1 MLFFVVNSVAPS
13 LPTPPRARSEALVG
27 VALAQAYSELQ
38 LGRSQFWLQT
48 KYSHGQWKQSALGF
62 AEQVQRSV
70 AESLEHLQ
78 TTYLDSLL
86 LHGPL
91 NKRSQT
97 LPVEDWEAWREME
110 KLHDGKVVK
119 SLGIS
124 NVNPSQLRELLAKA
138 RIKPDVVYGN
148 FDIIID
154 HFSRLSRFYATPQ
167 CRQQTPN
174 DKLYCYACAT
184 LGADSCLRSE
194 FECFAG
200 ITSSGRSGRTR
211 PQRSRRWASGAKT
224 SGLSA
229 GSTGSSSRRTR
240 Y

>member
-1 MLFFVVNSVAPS
+1 
-13 LPTPPRARSEALVG
+13 LVG

-62 AEQVQRSV
+62 AEQVQQSV

-97 LPVEDWEAWREME
+97 LPAEDWDAWREME
-110 KLHDGKVVK
+110 NLHDGKVVK

-124 NVNPSQLRELLAKA
+124 NVNPPQLRELLAKA
-138 RIKPDVVYGN
+138 RIKPDVVYGT
-148 FDIIID
+148 FDIIMD
-154 HFSRLSRFYATPQ
+154 HFARLSRFYDYATPQ
-167 CRQQTPN
+167 CRQQN
-174 DKLYCYACAT
+174 
-184 LGADSCLRSE
+184 SE
-194 FECFAG
+194 
-200 ITSSGRSGRTR
+200 
-211 PQRSRRWASGAKT
+211 
-224 SGLSA
+224 
-229 GSTGSSSRRTR
+229 
-240 Y
+240 